1 MSKKARKIGKSVKN
15 FHTIQG
21 GQKDGYKDSRLDKSK
36 KWHPLGEEIENSRDK
51 NISKPLN
58 LAQKVKLS

>member
-51 NISKPLN
+51 
-58 LAQKVKLS
+58 